1 MKPLAIAQGSAVAVA
16 LIPFLFLL
24 LGHQRGTL
32 GLHPL
37 ETLTRGTGWWA
48 LALLL
53 VSLSMAPLRRLAGFP
68 WSASF
73 ARLFGLL
80 AFLYA
85 CLHLLTYL
93 WLDKAWNFSAML
105 DDVLV
110 RAFIL
115 LGFLAWLL
123 LLPLAL
129 TSTRGWQR
137 RLKGN
142 WKRLHRLVYVAAPLA
157 SLHFIL
163 RFKTLGA
170 AKQGLLFAAA
180 VAALL
185 LLRLPPPARRPAA

>member
-1 MKPLAIAQGSAVAVA
+1 MKPLAIAQGSAIAAA
-16 LIPFLFLL
+16 LAPLLFLL
-24 LGHQRGTL
+24 QGYQRGTL
-32 GLHPL
+32 GPHPL

-48 LALLL
+48 LTLLL
-53 VSLSMAPLRRLAGFP
+53 ASLAMAPLRRLAGFP
-68 WSASF
+68 WSAPF

-93 WLDKAWNFSAML
+93 WVDKAWNFAAML

-115 LGFLAWLL
+115 LGFSAWLL

-142 WKRLHRLVYVAAPLA
+142 WKRLHRLVYLAAPLA
-157 SLHFIL
+157 ALHFLL
-163 RFKTLGA
+163 RFKTLA
-170 AKQGLLFAAA
+170 VARQGLLFAAA

-185 LLRLPPPARRPAA
+185 LLRLPLPARKPAP

>member
-1 MKPLAIAQGSAVAVA
+1 MKPLAIAKGSAVAVA

-24 LGHQRGTL
+24 LGLQRGTL
-32 GLHPL
+32 GLRPL
-37 ETLTRGTGWWA
+37 EALTRGTGWWA
-48 LALLL
+48 LTLLT
-53 VSLSMAPLRRLAGFP
+53 VSLAMAPLRRFAGFP
-68 WSASF
+68 WSAPF

-93 WLDKAWNFSAML
+93 WLDKAWNFAAML

-115 LGFLAWLL
+115 LGFGAWLL

-142 WKRLHRLVYVAAPLA
+142 WKRLHRLVYLAVPLA

-163 RFKTLGA
+163 RFKTLA
-170 AKQGLLFAAA
+170 EAKQGLLFAAA

-185 LLRLPPPARRPAA
+185 LLRLPLPARRPAA